1 MATNQP
7 IKLQPRPNVKQVG
20 YLAKTFSDFRQNFIE
35 FAKAYYPNTYAD
47 FNETSPGMMFIE
59 MASYL
64 GDVLSFYIDNSFK
77 ENLLAYAEDQKN
89 IITIAQF
96 LGYKP
101 KIVAP
106 ASTTA
111 EISILVPATEK
122 DNMWVP
128 DEKYLLYISAGSIFS
143 TNDGRAI
150 KFRLAEDVDFKDIAP
165 DCYIVNTR
173 VSGRPATFIVTKQC
187 RLIAGVEKSIDVG
200 FGTAKKF
207 TSIILPDENIVGIS
221 DVVDSNGSKWYEVD
235 FLAQDVIMDEVVIAD
250 NGEVGQLP
258 SSGLRLKKV
267 PKRFVKRINR
277 DMKTE
282 LYFGSGVMNDAEEE
296 VYLDSRQ
303 VANSQYGTNLLDTV
317 GNVSLNNVNFLN
329 NSAFGLAPANVSL
342 TIKYVV
348 GGGVESNTASNT
360 ITNIESLIVQNDI
373 TAYTQAE
380 VGVFNATIQTA
391 QIVNRIPATGGGEGE
406 SIEEIRENA
415 LAYFNA
421 QNRVVTT
428 EDYVMR
434 SYALPSKYGRVA
446 KAYTVRDEQLNS
458 ILTYTDP
465 RFVNQ
470 SIKPTSVN
478 LYVLGYNKD
487 AKLTTLNTITKNN
500 LARYLNQYRMLTDDI
515 NILDAFIINVGVK
528 FDITVFRNYNVKDVL
543 TRAIGVMQD
552 YFSIDKWTIN
562 QPIIIS
568 DIYYQLGSVEG
579 VQTVTNVE
587 IFNKYLAQN
596 GLDYQN
602 YRYDIAQA
610 TINGVVYPS
619 LDPSIFEVRYPQ
631 TDIIGSATQ

>member
-7 IKLQPRPNVKQVG
+7 IKLQPRPNVKQIG
-20 YLAKTFSDFRQNFIE
+20 YTAKTFSDFRQNFIE

-64 GDVLSFYIDNSFK
+64 GDVLSFYVDNSFK

-89 IITIAQF
+89 VISIAQF

-101 KIVAP
+101 QIIAP

-111 EISILVPATEK
+111 ELSILVPATEV
-122 DNMWVP
+122 DGVWVP
-128 DEKYLLYISAGSIFS
+128 DEKFLLYVSAGSLFN
-143 TNDGRAI
+143 TNDGRSI
-150 KFRLAEDVDFKDIAP
+150 TFRLAEDLDFRDITP

-173 VSGRPATFIVTKQC
+173 TSGRPATFIVTKQC
-187 RLIAGVEKSIDVG
+187 RLISGTEKTINFG

-207 TSIILPDENIVGIS
+207 SSIVLPDDNIVGITS
-221 DVVDSNGSKWYEVD
+221 VVDSNNGKWYEVD
-235 FLAQDVIMDEVVIAD
+235 FLAQDVIMDELEISD
-250 NGEVGQLP
+250 NGEVGQMP

-296 VYLDSRQ
+296 VYVDSRQ
-303 VANSQYGTNLLDTV
+303 IANGQYGTNLLDTV

-329 NSAFGLAPANVSL
+329 NSAFGLAPSNTTLAV
-342 TIKYVV
+342 TYVV
-348 GGGVESNTASNT
+348 GGGVETNTASNT
-360 ITNIESLIVQNDI
+360 ITNIQSLVIQNDI
-373 TAYTQAE
+373 TAYTQSEIAL
-380 VGVFNATIQTA
+380 FNTTIETA
-391 QIVNRIPATGGGEGE
+391 QIINKIPATGGGAGE

-415 LAYFNA
+415 LSYFNA

-434 SYALPSKYGRVA
+434 SYALPSKYGKIV
-446 KAYTVRDEQLNS
+446 KAYAVRDEQLNS

-465 RFVNQ
+465 RYVNQ
-470 SIKPTSVN
+470 AINPTSVN

-487 AKLTTLNTITKNN
+487 SKLTTLNTITKNN
-500 LARYLNQYRMLTDDI
+500 LGRYLNQYRMLTDEV
-515 NILDAFIINVGVK
+515 NILDAFIINIGVK
-528 FDITVFRNYNVKDVL
+528 FDITVFRNYNIKDVL
-543 TRAIGVMQD
+543 ARAIGVMQD
-552 YFSIDKWTIN
+552 YFSVEKWTIN

-587 IFNKYLAQN
+587 IFNKYLVQN

-602 YRYDIAQA
+602 YRYNIQEA
-610 TINGVVYPS
+610 TVNGVVYPS
-619 LDPSIFEVRYPQ
+619 LDPSVFEVRYPQ